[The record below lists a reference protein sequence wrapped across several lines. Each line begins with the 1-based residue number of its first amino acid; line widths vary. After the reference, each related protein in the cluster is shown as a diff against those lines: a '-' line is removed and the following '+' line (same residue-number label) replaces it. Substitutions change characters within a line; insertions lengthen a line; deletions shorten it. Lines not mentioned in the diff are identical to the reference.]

1 MIQVIY
7 KVFRTFFCIL
17 LVCIEQAPSGTRVGQ
32 AVLMSHWQ
40 YEDGTHGGPG
50 APVDEGEL
58 EPAGRC
64 LS

>member
-1 MIQVIY
+1 MTWIIKDKLSQ
-7 KVFRTFFCIL
+7 RW
-17 LVCIEQAPSGTRVGQ
+17 VCIEQAPSGTRVGQ